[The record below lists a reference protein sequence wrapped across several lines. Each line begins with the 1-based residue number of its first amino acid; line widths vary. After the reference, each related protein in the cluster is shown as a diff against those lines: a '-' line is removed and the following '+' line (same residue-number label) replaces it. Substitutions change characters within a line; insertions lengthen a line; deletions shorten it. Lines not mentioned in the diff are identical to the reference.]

1 MTQDELLYIST
12 VARVGSIARAASELF
27 ITRSAISRCIKK
39 VEDEFDTPL
48 FTRTPSGLIPTP
60 AGKTYLQYAEMILH
74 TNQKM
79 EAEIREISG
88 VCSGTVRIGSTYS
101 LLAGVFPTMLQ
112 RLQKDYPDIVC
123 SIDDHNILVL
133 EDMVQTGKLDFIISH
148 LPPDGPN
155 MQSKE
160 VVTERLYLVFSKNY
174 ATQKNLLP
182 QGKMEFSNVN
192 WELLEKLPAYLTH
205 EKMRDRQMVN
215 AVLQAKGLSVTT
227 GSQLCSYYSIFGL
240 VRSGLGFTIAP

>member
-1 MTQDELLYIST
+1 M
-12 VARVGSIARAASELF
+12 
-27 ITRSAISRCIKK
+27 
-39 VEDEFDTPL
+39 
-48 FTRTPSGLIPTP
+48 
-60 AGKTYLQYAEMILH
+60 H

-205 EKMRDRQMVN
+205 EKNAGSANGERSLTSQRIIGDNRQ
-215 AVLQAKGLSVTT
+215 SVVFLLFHFWPGPQRTRFYN
-227 GSQLCSYYSIFGL
+227 CS
-240 VRSGLGFTIAP
+240 IANL